1 MNTEYIIKNLEAE
14 LNTIESEIK
23 LLSSLKKEI
32 SLEIM
37 SRRRMI
43 MYLLIEEQ
51 SKLIKEL
58 QLNNF
63 KKVG

>member
-23 LLSSLKKEI
+23 LLFSLKKEI

-58 QLNNF
+58 QSNNF